1 MPILRGI
8 SSRVSAKLTGFL
20 RREGPG
26 GTPEGVSMSR
36 ITAPTLGTLAFIAV
50 IIAAP
55 LRAHHS
61 FAAQFDSDKPV
72 TLAGTITKVEWT
84 NPHTYFYIDVVDE
97 TGKTTNWAVE
107 GGAPNSLYRA
117 GWKPTSLKAGDTVT
131 IVGSRAKDGS
141 NLANATLFQLP
152 DGRCLFAGSSGPG
165 GQANT
170 NCTPGRR

>member
-1 MPILRGI
+1 MN
-8 SSRVSAKLTGFL
+8 
-20 RREGPG
+20 
-26 GTPEGVSMSR
+26 R
-36 ITAPTLGTLAFIAV
+36 ITAQTLAIVV
-50 IIAAP
+50 IGAFTAP
-55 LRAHHS
+55 LLLAHHS
-61 FAAQFDSDKPV
+61 FAAQFDADKPV

-84 NPHTYFYIDVVDE
+84 NPHTYFYVDVLDDAGR
-97 TGKTTNWAVE
+97 TINWAVE

-117 GWKPTSLKAGDTVT
+117 GWKPTSLKAGDKVT

-165 GQANT
+165 GAANT